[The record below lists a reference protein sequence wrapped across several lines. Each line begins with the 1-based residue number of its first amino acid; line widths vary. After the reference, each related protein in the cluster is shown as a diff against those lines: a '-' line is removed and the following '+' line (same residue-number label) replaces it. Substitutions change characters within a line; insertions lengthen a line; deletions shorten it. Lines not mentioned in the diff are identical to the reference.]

1 MLKRFL
7 GSGLYTKFD
16 GVLDR
21 VSSSIGKESDE
32 LPNVQE
38 TEWFSEDQII
48 EYQEKRLR
56 KLIQYAYN
64 EIPYYRKLF
73 ITNKISPGSVK
84 YLEDLEKIPILT
96 RDLAIRNYPELINPS
111 LVFKTHRSSGTTGPR
126 MKWAY
131 SEIWADLFWKALWRG
146 FGFAGLTPDKR
157 VLSLYSPAIGEISK
171 NSLIIREAFDPNE
184 VENDLKLARNFKPQF
199 AYFYSSSAYILAS
212 YLIKADERLPLE
224 GFIVTSDQLH
234 PQYRKVI
241 EEAFQCELYNNYGC
255 NDGGA
260 WGAECEEHS
269 GFHHD
274 FERSILEFDEDGSM
288 LSTDLWNYAMPFI
301 RYKNGDVGKWL
312 NKTCKCGRNMPLF
325 EVNGRIGDFIVTPSN
340 KIISP
345 TAAGSIFFLNECFA
359 DYRIIQHSESE
370 IEILYVNNN
379 DFSAEYCENLLKPF
393 TSLIDD
399 MNIVI
404 NPTDHIERSSS
415 LKRRSIENRSP
426 RTIDQV
432 FKVGR

>member
-1 MLKRFL
+1 
-7 GSGLYTKFD
+7 
-16 GVLDR
+16 
-21 VSSSIGKESDE
+21 
-32 LPNVQE
+32 
-38 TEWFSEDQII
+38 
-48 EYQEKRLR
+48 
-56 KLIQYAYN
+56 
-64 EIPYYRKLF
+64 
-73 ITNKISPGSVK
+73 
-84 YLEDLEKIPILT
+84 
-96 RDLAIRNYPELINPS
+96 
-111 LVFKTHRSSGTTGPR
+111 

-146 FGFAGLTPDKR
+146 FEFAGLTPDKR

-274 FERSILEFDEDGSM
+274 FERSILEFDEDGACYQQIYGIMLCLLYAIKMVMWANGLIKPVNVAEICLYLKSM
-288 LSTDLWNYAMPFI
+288 
-301 RYKNGDVGKWL
+301 GG
-312 NKTCKCGRNMPLF
+312 
-325 EVNGRIGDFIVTPSN
+325 
-340 KIISP
+340 
-345 TAAGSIFFLNECFA
+345 
-359 DYRIIQHSESE
+359 
-370 IEILYVNNN
+370 
-379 DFSAEYCENLLKPF
+379 
-393 TSLIDD
+393 
-399 MNIVI
+399 
-404 NPTDHIERSSS
+404 
-415 LKRRSIENRSP
+415 
-426 RTIDQV
+426 
-432 FKVGR
+432 